1 MVGWRLRQNDTDK
14 ATENQ
19 GLTEIFSEE
28 NFIQTKKYCAN
39 TKTPK
44 SEKETKLRKF
54 LQQTGIQ
61 HPKNMEYR
69 QSVCNKSDNYYS
81 ISNNGKK

>member
-28 NFIQTKKYCAN
+28 NFIQTKKHCAN

-69 QSVCNKSDNYYS
+69 QSVCNKSDTYYS